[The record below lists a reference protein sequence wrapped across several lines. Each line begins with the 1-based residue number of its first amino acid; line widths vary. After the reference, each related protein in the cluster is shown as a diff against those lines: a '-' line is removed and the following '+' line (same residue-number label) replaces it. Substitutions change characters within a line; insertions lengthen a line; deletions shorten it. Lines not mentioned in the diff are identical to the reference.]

1 MVSNGRKGTH
11 PGADKKL
18 ETERI
23 YALSITPEGICTV
36 REDNRFRRVGFLCSF
51 PRRRIRVIEEELN
64 KDGIRTNMSGKYLW
78 MSWGK
83 GKAQMIHCKPISRIY
98 YNAGNGYTV
107 ALLCDDR

>member
-1 MVSNGRKGTH
+1 MDEESYAALSWYQMEGRERILGLI
-11 PGADKKL
+11 KKL

-83 GKAQMIHCKPISRIY
+83 GKR
-98 YNAGNGYTV
+98 
-107 ALLCDDR
+107 R